1 MNGAAANAGRD
12 PSCRPGGAT
21 DAGGGGQMAS
31 TSSLSTTASPT
42 SDHGRSGG
50 GGGGGGF
57 WGILCPPTSLSN
69 KHPLDVAANIWCD
82 PPDNNK
88 CQTIKK
94 MSLPEREK
102 IWADLSGNSVLSNYT
117 PPSLLP
123 EDEQQI
129 TTALHEME
137 QEVNNLLSLN
147 TNLSASSPRISSRGG
162 SSQKENKSAYELA
175 SEMNSQY
182 VKRRKLW
189 LMYLRTDQYNG
200 KAAAKRMLKHYE
212 WKLRLFG
219 KDLLC
224 KDITEKDLTQEE
236 QTIVQNKSN
245 GLYWLSSNIRDHAGR
260 RILIHRMSLTK
271 YDQPTVELR
280 IMYVMFSKIALHDE
294 TFQKCGFVSIPYL
307 MDNYPYSTSGG
318 TTVVGSN
325 SGNVGNGNNGG
336 NGNGGGVVN
345 YELIRQ
351 MIELSEC
358 SPIRFV
364 AKYIIC
370 QQDPNLST
378 PWLNVVDLAANVV
391 APYLKVRTR
400 LISGTFVAVACIK
413 RRRKCVC
420 VCVFRI

>member
-1 MNGAAANAGRD
+1 MTNNNNLSDDILRAAAPAYQQQQQQQQRGGEASSSMNGGAANAAAAAGRD
-12 PSCRPGGAT
+12 PSCRGSAAATNQAASAGAGTGTGARMGPTSPLSTTSSSTSDGGRN
-21 DAGGGGQMAS
+21 GGGGS
-31 TSSLSTTASPT
+31 
-42 SDHGRSGG
+42 
-50 GGGGGGF
+50 GF

-129 TTALHEME
+129 TTALQEME

-147 TNLSASSPRISSRGG
+147 RKVSASPRISHRRSGNG
-162 SSQKENKSAYELA
+162 SKENKSAYEIA
-175 SEMNSQY
+175 YEMNSHY

-200 KAAAKRMLKHYE
+200 KAAAKRMVKHYE

-224 KDITEKDLTQEE
+224 KDITEKDLTHEE
-236 QTIVQNKSN
+236 QTIVRNKSN
-245 GLYWLSSNIRDHAGR
+245 GLYWLSSDIRDHAGR
-260 RILIHRMSLTK
+260 RILIHRMGLTD
-271 YDQPTVELR
+271 YDRPTCELR

-307 MDNYPYSTSGG
+307 MDTYPYSTDRKS
-318 TTVVGSN
+318 
-325 SGNVGNGNNGG
+325 
-336 NGNGGGVVN
+336 
-345 YELIRQ
+345 
-351 MIELSEC
+351 
-358 SPIRFV
+358 
-364 AKYIIC
+364 
-370 QQDPNLST
+370 
-378 PWLNVVDLAANVV
+378 
-391 APYLKVRTR
+391 TR
-400 LISGTFVAVACIK
+400 LNSSHLA
-413 RRRKCVC
+413 
-420 VCVFRI
+420 